1 MFLDNM
7 NTDSKQQQ
15 RQKQQNMLHQPNL
28 QRLTSSPNLNKN
40 RSFKIRDIKI
50 IDVGEIKYAYEQ
62 LIKEMN
68 FNSGN

>member
-1 MFLDNM
+1 M
-7 NTDSKQQQ
+7 NTDSKQQQQ

-28 QRLTSSPNLNKN
+28 QTLSPNLNKN
-40 RSFKIRDIKI
+40 RPLKIRDIQI

-68 FNSGN
+68 YNSGN